1 MYKKK
6 TEDAKPEKQVKC
18 KKEDKRS
25 VPGWINAA
33 GTAELQG
40 TNAGSAGRNQ
50 FTQNAAKI
58 QNKARYRKIAR
69 GLAEP
74 EPATGLELGLNVVCC
89 YTPKPKPLY
98 VIMYIYIFDNIYI
111 FIYFIFL
118 FNIYI
123 YILFYIYYILYI
135 YYI

>member
-25 VPGWINAA
+25 VPGWSNAA

-69 GLAEP
+69 GLAER

-98 VIMYIYIFDNIYI
+98 VIMYIYI
-111 FIYFIFL
+111 
-118 FNIYI
+118 YI
-123 YILFYIYYILYI
+123 YI
-135 YYI
+135 